1 MFCSKRLM
9 EKRQTFLTKYFGLTN
24 VLKKKPHHIFELHIF
39 FGRTDISPGTGVP
52 PICMNYSHTHGSNY
66 FQTCPY
72 CRLGICREN
81 LLILPR
87 VDKVFRKPWR
97 WRGLCKNSHCQIHS
111 NTPDALGI
119 EEKKSFE
126 YRKVFKMNNQISY
139 CSTVQQ
145 KRSFEQRVVPSRHIG
160 HSNNNV
166 LHWPS
171 FSPLSLDYNILCYA
185 IRMVHHPPI
194 VSCRLTILFTLY
206 ILHNG
211 ERNKLKFNPRRK
223 FTFPDGFARGNFF
236 PGKINLYISLTV
248 LQ

>member
-52 PICMNYSHTHGSNY
+52 PICMNYSHTHGSSY

-119 EEKKSFE
+119 EVKKASNIEKFLKWTIKYHTVVRSNKREVLNKGLFLHVTSVIQTIKS
-126 YRKVFKMNNQISY
+126 YTDPV
-139 CSTVQQ
+139 
-145 KRSFEQRVVPSRHIG
+145 SRLL
-160 HSNNNV
+160 V
-166 LHWPS
+166 
-171 FSPLSLDYNILCYA
+171 
-185 IRMVHHPPI
+185 
-194 VSCRLTILFTLY
+194 LTITSY
-206 ILHNG
+206 AMQYVWSTIL
-211 ERNKLKFNPRRK
+211 
-223 FTFPDGFARGNFF
+223 
-236 PGKINLYISLTV
+236 
-248 LQ
+248 Q